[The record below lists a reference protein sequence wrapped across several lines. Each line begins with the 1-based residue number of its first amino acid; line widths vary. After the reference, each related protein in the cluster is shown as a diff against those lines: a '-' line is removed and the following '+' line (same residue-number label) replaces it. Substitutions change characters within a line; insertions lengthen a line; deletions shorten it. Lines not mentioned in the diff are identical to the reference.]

1 MTAVN
6 ALPQKIA
13 HEITAMILT
22 GDLAPDAKL
31 NTQRLADRF
40 AVSRTPIRE
49 ALALLEQQG
58 VVQQQVN
65 RGFYVKPVS
74 ARLKRQAMAS
84 ASVALDGPPAY
95 YKLAEDWL
103 RDAVPEELTEVALI
117 DRYQL
122 SRAELTAILTRAVSE
137 GWIERKAGYGWRL
150 LPVAKTPVAQEQ
162 LYRMRLLLE
171 PVALLEPSFSLNRQ
185 AALALQND
193 LKRVR
198 DHAYLEW
205 PADRL
210 HALGVRFHEDLLQMS
225 GNPFLVQAVQRVNR
239 MRRLLEYRSMIDR
252 HRVLDETTE
261 HLEILGPLLAG
272 DVVQTSFLMRQHI
285 AKALL
290 RKSKTQ
296 LVK

>member
-1 MTAVN
+1 MTTSN

-13 HEITAMILT
+13 HQITAMILT
-22 GDLAPDAKL
+22 GDLAPEAKL
-31 NTQRLADRF
+31 NTQHLADRF
-40 AVSRTPIRE
+40 AVSRTPVRE

-58 VVQQQVN
+58 VIKQQVN

-74 ARLKRQAMAS
+74 ARLKRQAMAT

-103 RDAVPEELTEVALI
+103 RDAVPEEVTEVALLE
-117 DRYQL
+117 RYDL
-122 SRAELTAILTRAVSE
+122 SRAELAAILTRAVSE

-150 LPVAKTPVAQEQ
+150 LPVAKTPMAQEQ

-171 PVALLEPSFSLNRQ
+171 PAALLEPTFALNMQ
-185 AALALQND
+185 AARALQSD
-193 LKRVR
+193 LERVR
-198 DHAYLEW
+198 DYAHLEW

-239 MRRLLEYRSMIDR
+239 MRVLLEYRSMIDR
-252 HRVLDETTE
+252 QRVLEETTE

-285 AKALL
+285 AKALR
-290 RKSKTQ
+290 RKNRARTEA
-296 LVK
+296 